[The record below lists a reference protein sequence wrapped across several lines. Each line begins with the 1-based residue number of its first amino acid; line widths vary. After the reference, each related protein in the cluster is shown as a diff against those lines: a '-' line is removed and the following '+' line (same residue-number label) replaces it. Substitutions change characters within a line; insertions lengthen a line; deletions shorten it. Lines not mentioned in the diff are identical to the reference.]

1 MPKRKLFSK
10 KDGTTFVEDVQDIS
24 EDVKAFIA
32 GLPAKIKTILPEAED
47 IVHAVEDVAAAVK
60 DGTPVDVTIKRVLE
74 QIPGTKDEHIYEFVK
89 SLLQKLS
96 IQLNVA
102 LDAAQEVGPIKKYV
116 ASELVMWTANVHERY
131 QANLAVEIAVF
142 FMNQRSE

>member
-32 GLPAKIKTILPEAED
+32 GVPAKIKSILPEAED
-47 IVHAVEDVAAAVK
+47 IVHAVEEVAAAVK

-74 QIPGTKDEHIYEFVK
+74 HIPGTKDEKMYEFVRTFLGNLVVLLTRALQEKMEFGDLKK
-89 SLLQKLS
+89 ST
-96 IQLNVA
+96 
-102 LDAAQEVGPIKKYV
+102 
-116 ASELVMWTANVHERY
+116 ASELVMWTANVHERNV
-131 QANLAVEIAVF
+131 ANLAVEIAVF
-142 FMNQRSE
+142 FMNQQSE